1 MIPEKKTLR
10 RLKHK
15 NMMLSRKNV
24 QLMKD
29 IGIISQHTVEC
40 DRKMDKC
47 RADIEAKK
55 KELDALERNL
65 TIIEDEKHCLKEQ
78 ARVKRTALNRV
89 KLMTYWLEMAKVCVE
104 FLVKSEQAPPAKVM
118 VLAADL
124 LKKSLRPGQHLAKL
138 YGRWPDAI
146 DVEAKIDWPAITTDW
161 AIQCW
166 ARIENAAPIE
176 EVKCGKIGFLRF
188 ARRWMDGNDSRR
200 TEQTIKRVKTDWLH
214 FCNAA
219 SATERELRKRAE
231 GRETAL
237 FAEQIRKLNEVETA
251 VCKKLD
257 QMGGRLSKTT
267 TKADL
272 NAATRTILRGEDVD
286 KAKPGPQMNAAKR
299 QQIVA
304 VEQYRKS
311 HVWSSPHNACQKAF
325 VKVDGGF
332 RSPGALYAHLH
343 AEEKRDRK

>member
-1 MIPEKKTLR
+1 MIPEIKTLI

-15 NMMLSRKNV
+15 NIMLSRKNV
-24 QLMKD
+24 QLTKD
-29 IGIISQHTVEC
+29 IGTISQHTVEC
-40 DRKMDKC
+40 DRKIDKC

-55 KELDALERNL
+55 KELDALERSL
-65 TIIEDEKHCLKEQ
+65 TIIEDEKHHLKEQ

-104 FLVKSEQAPPAKVM
+104 FLVKSEHVPPTKVM

-124 LKKSLRPGQHLAKL
+124 LKKSLRPGEHLAKL

-146 DVEAKIDWPAITTDW
+146 DVEAKIDWPAITKDW

-166 ARIENAAPIE
+166 SRIENVVPIE

-188 ARRWMDGNDSRR
+188 ARRWMDGKDSLR

-214 FCNAA
+214 FCKAA

-231 GRETAL
+231 GREAAL
-237 FAEQIRKLNEVETA
+237 FAEQIRKLNEVG
-251 VCKKLD
+251 KKLD

-286 KAKPGPQMNAAKR
+286 ATKPGPQMNDAKR
-299 QQIVA
+299 RQIGEA
-304 VEQYRKS
+304 EKYKKTHCGCTLFNACRKS
-311 HVWSSPHNACQKAF
+311 FSYVE
-325 VKVDGGF
+325 GGF
-332 RSPGALYAHLH
+332 KSADSLYSHMH
-343 AEEKRDRK
+343 EEMKRR